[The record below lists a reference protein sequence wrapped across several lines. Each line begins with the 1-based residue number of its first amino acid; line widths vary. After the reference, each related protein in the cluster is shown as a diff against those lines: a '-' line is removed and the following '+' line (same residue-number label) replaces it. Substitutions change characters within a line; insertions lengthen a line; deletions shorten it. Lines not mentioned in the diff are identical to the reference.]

1 MSLTS
6 KQQVFITVAAIEAKG
21 DISGLKV
28 VLNDGLN
35 KELTINEAKET
46 LSHLYAY
53 TGFPR
58 SLNALN
64 ALQQVIKEREEKG
77 LKTEKGVEA
86 DALPTDYDALKT
98 GTAIQTQ
105 LTGGKPFC
113 YTFAPQMDYY
123 LKAHL
128 FGDIFSRNNL
138 TFADRELITIVYQ
151 MIVIRQ
157 RSKLKNTVPIIF
169 YFHLLFKTRFIEIF
183 YQTKI
188 FRKIFS
194 KNFRGK
200 FNVIIV
206 FFKK

>member
-77 LKTEKGVEA
+77 LK
-86 DALPTDYDALKT
+86 
-98 GTAIQTQ
+98 
-105 LTGGKPFC
+105 
-113 YTFAPQMDYY
+113 
-123 LKAHL
+123 
-128 FGDIFSRNNL
+128 
-138 TFADRELITIVYQ
+138 
-151 MIVIRQ
+151 
-157 RSKLKNTVPIIF
+157 
-169 YFHLLFKTRFIEIF
+169 IEC
-183 YQTKI
+183 Q
-188 FRKIFS
+188 
-194 KNFRGK
+194 
-200 FNVIIV
+200 VCV
-206 FFKK
+206 